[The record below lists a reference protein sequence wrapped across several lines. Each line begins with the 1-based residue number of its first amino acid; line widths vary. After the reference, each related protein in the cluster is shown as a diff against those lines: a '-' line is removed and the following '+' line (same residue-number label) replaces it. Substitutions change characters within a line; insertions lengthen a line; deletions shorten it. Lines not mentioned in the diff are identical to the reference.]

1 MASIFVNGEEH
12 YTTDHD
18 NVNHPS
24 HYTFG
29 GIELIDVWEATM
41 SNEALQG
48 LYKGNVMK
56 YLWRYEHKNGLE
68 DLRKAEFYLKRLI
81 AAVEKGE
88 LVSEDH

>member
-1 MASIFVNGEEH
+1 MANIYVDDGKIG
-12 YTTDHD
+12 TTDHD
-18 NVNHPS
+18 NVNHPN

-68 DLRKAEFYLKRLI
+68 DLKKAEFYLKRLI
-81 AAVEKGE
+81 KAVEKGE
-88 LVSEDH
+88 LTSENS

>member
-1 MASIFVNGEEH
+1 MEQ
-12 YTTDHD
+12 D
-18 NVNHPS
+18 NVNHPN

-29 GIELIDVWEATM
+29 GIELIDVWEATL

-68 DLRKAEFYLKRLI
+68 DLKKAEFYLKRLI
-81 AAVEKGE
+81 AAVERGGLPNE
-88 LVSEDH
+88 VG

>member
-1 MASIFVNGEEH
+1 MEK
-12 YTTDHD
+12 D

-88 LVSEDH
+88 LVNEDR